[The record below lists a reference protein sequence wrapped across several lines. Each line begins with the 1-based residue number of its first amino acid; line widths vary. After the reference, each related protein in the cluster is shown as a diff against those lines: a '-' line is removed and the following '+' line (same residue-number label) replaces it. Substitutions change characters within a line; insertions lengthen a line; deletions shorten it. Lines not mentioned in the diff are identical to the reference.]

1 MILLLVRQRKLGSDD
16 RERGKG
22 EKRGTVMVADGGVAT
37 VGERAGAS
45 VAYARD
51 IVWVSTEIPSDN
63 STNTQRA

>member
-1 MILLLVRQRKLGSDD
+1 
-16 RERGKG
+16 
-22 EKRGTVMVADGGVAT
+22 MVANGGVAT

-63 STNTQRA
+63 FGHETAVIVSDDLPDNLIVLHLCK